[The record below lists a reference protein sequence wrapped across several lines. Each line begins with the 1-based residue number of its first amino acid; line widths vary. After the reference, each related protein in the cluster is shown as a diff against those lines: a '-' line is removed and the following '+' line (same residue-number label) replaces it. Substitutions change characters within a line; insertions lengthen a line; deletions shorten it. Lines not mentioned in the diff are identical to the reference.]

1 MMTTLVLIL
10 SGILIGAGVGIIW
23 RDARRNA
30 RGAFISNRDA
40 RKDKPPEAEIT
51 ISHRTPGKR
60 EPEPGQ
66 SAEGHSSAFSELL
79 QASAAASAAGDLDE
93 PAPRRPALEKSWAAL
108 QPAVE
113 AGVKSVNLVL
123 RGIDVS
129 VGEPGE
135 RGWSY
140 KNKGFGSF
148 RRISIGSES
157 VAWLRLE
164 VSADGLLHATVK
176 AHRDRWGHLGAA
188 SSKPVEGFDAVRAS
202 DLLSECLQ
210 PSATFA
216 AQAMQKSGAGTP
228 NGEAARD
235 TPDDVLAAALRA
247 ANGALAQA
255 RASIVPLG
263 PGGWDDQA
271 QCHRTPFSI
280 QVNGN
285 EVARMHID
293 RHAHELEVAVGVRDS
308 HLANLGRRR
317 RLPVAG
323 LTIHTLAEVIASCVW
338 PAVARFREKHQT
350 A

>member
-30 RGAFISNRDA
+30 RGAFISQRDT

-51 ISHRTPGKR
+51 ISHRTPEKR
-60 EPEPGQ
+60 DAVNEP
-66 SAEGHSSAFSELL
+66 SSAFSELL
-79 QASAAASAAGDLDE
+79 QASAATAGDLDA

-108 QPAVE
+108 EPAID

-123 RGIDVS
+123 RGIDIS

-140 KNKGFGSF
+140 KNKGFGAF
-148 RRISIGSES
+148 RRISIGGES

-176 AHRDRWGHLGAA
+176 AHRDHWGHLSSA
-188 SSKPVEGFDAVRAS
+188 SSRPVEGFDAVRAG

-210 PSATFA
+210 PAAASA
-216 AQAMQKSGAGTP
+216 AQARQKSGAGAP

-263 PGGWDDQA
+263 PGNWDDQA
-271 QCHRTPFSI
+271 RCHRTPFSI
-280 QVNGN
+280 RVNGN

-308 HLANLGRRR
+308 QLAKLGRRR

>member
-51 ISHRTPGKR
+51 ISHRMPGKR
-60 EPEPGQ
+60 EPEAGQ
-66 SAEGHSSAFSELL
+66 TANEHSFAFNELL
-79 QASAAASAAGDLDE
+79 QASAAATDDIDE

-108 QPAVE
+108 QPAIE
-113 AGVKSVNLVL
+113 AGIKSVNLVL
-123 RGIDVS
+123 RGIGAS

-176 AHRDRWGHLGAA
+176 PHRDRWDHLGAA
-188 SSKPVEGFDAVRAS
+188 CSKPVEGFDAVRAS

-210 PSATFA
+210 PAATFA
-216 AQAMQKSGAGTP
+216 AQAMQTSRAGTS
-228 NGEAARD
+228 NGQAARD
-235 TPDDVLAAALRA
+235 TRDDIFAAALRA

-263 PGGWDDQA
+263 PGSWDDQA

-293 RHAHELEVAVGVRDS
+293 RHAHQLEVAVGVRDS

-317 RLPVAG
+317 RLPITG
-323 LTIHTLAEVIASCVW
+323 LTIHTLADVIASCVW
-338 PAVARFREKHQT
+338 PAVARFREKHQP